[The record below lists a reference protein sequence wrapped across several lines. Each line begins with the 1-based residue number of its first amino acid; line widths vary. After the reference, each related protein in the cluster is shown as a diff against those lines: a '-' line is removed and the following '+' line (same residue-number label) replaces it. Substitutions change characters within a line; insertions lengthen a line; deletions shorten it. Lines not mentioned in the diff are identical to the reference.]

1 MIPKKTGV
9 LAAELVALG
18 LFLAGLTIAVA
29 GCTSSSHTNA
39 DTPDPAGN
47 LTLTNARIITEPGG
61 FRNVSFGCWGTKGV
75 YVTSRGQFDSSN
87 GTAPAS
93 SAVQVVLNDPDCK

>member
-1 MIPKKTGV
+1 MIRTRLLLGAF
-9 LAAELVALG
+9 LLVG
-18 LFLAGLTIAVA
+18 LA
-29 GCTSSSHTNA
+29 GCTASSHTNA

-47 LTLTNARIITEPGG
+47 LNLTNAHIITEPGG

-75 YVTSRGQFDSSN
+75 YVTSRGQFASSD

-93 SAVQVVLNDPDCK
+93 SDVQVVLNDPDCK